1 MIGGIATTA
10 SARAYARRSR
20 QSAVMFER
28 GAPSLRFMTDVVA
41 FLKAE
46 FRGGFLADPGG
57 RPPEPT
63 RLAISV
69 LYIYA
74 TEGMAP

>member
-1 MIGGIATTA
+1 
-10 SARAYARRSR
+10 
-20 QSAVMFER
+20 MFER